1 MAHAEWMAVIQ
12 FSSSVWLQVYRGRDH
27 ERSKVTQHTN
37 SFFFL
42 FCFAPDVLKGQ
53 NFKDHK
59 NKNTVNTGQCM
70 QIKFVFIHRTV
81 DIHAFSYLEQKS
93 ISQGIAEA
101 EHKVLFG
108 MFWYSLDNTVLHPD
122 GMFGIA
128 VGVNP

>member
-1 MAHAEWMAVIQ
+1 MKGQRLH
-12 FSSSVWLQVYRGRDH
+12 S
-27 ERSKVTQHTN
+27 TQTPL
-37 SFFFL
+37 FL

-59 NKNTVNTGQCM
+59 KKIQSI

-128 VGVNP
+128 VVVNS

>member
-1 MAHAEWMAVIQ
+1 
-12 FSSSVWLQVYRGRDH
+12 
-27 ERSKVTQHTN
+27 
-37 SFFFL
+37 
-42 FCFAPDVLKGQ
+42 
-53 NFKDHK
+53 
-59 NKNTVNTGQCM
+59 M

-128 VGVNP
+128 VVVNSWASISLIEEERATWKTNTMELLI